1 MSNELVLVAFYIII
15 LLYSVILHEVFHG
28 VMALWLG
35 DVTAKYAGR
44 ITANPVKHI
53 DLWLTIIMP
62 LFMLFLTGGR
72 FAFGGAKPVPYNPYN
87 LKDQKWGPSL
97 VALAG
102 PGSNIV
108 IALLASFVAKLLPVT
123 LFTKKDIIDS
133 FKLALSSN
141 LDFSD
146 RWHSLAVAMSGS
158 VANIFFGI
166 LIFVIF
172 WNVLL
177 AFFNLIPIPPLD
189 GSKLLFAVL
198 RVKMETMAVLEQFGF
213 FILLFFIIFF
223 SAPLGYFLNLMLD
236 VFLSIAI

>member
-1 MSNELVLVAFYIII
+1 MTNEIVLVVFYVVI

-28 VMALWLG
+28 VAALWLG

-44 ITANPVKHI
+44 ISANPFKHI
-53 DLWLTIIMP
+53 DLQLTILLP

-87 LKDQKWGPSL
+87 LRDQKWGPSL
-97 VALAG
+97 VAIAG

-108 IALLASFVAKLLPVT
+108 LALLAAITAKMLPVT
-123 LFTKKDIIDS
+123 LFAKKDIIDS
-133 FKLALSSN
+133 FKIALSSN
-141 LDFSD
+141 LDFSE
-146 RWHSLAVAMSGS
+146 RWNALAVSMSGS

-166 LIFVIF
+166 LLFIIF

-198 RVKMETMAVLEQFGF
+198 KVKMETMAILEQFGF

-236 VFLSIAI
+236 IFLSIAI

>member
-1 MSNELVLVAFYIII
+1 MANEIVLVIFYVVI

-28 VMALWLG
+28 IAALWLG

-44 ITANPVKHI
+44 ISANPLRHI
-53 DLWLTIIMP
+53 DPTMTIFMPIM
-62 LFMLFLTGGR
+62 MLVLTGGR

-87 LKDQKWGPSL
+87 LRDQKWGPSL

-102 PGSNIV
+102 PGSNI
-108 IALLASFVAKLLPVT
+108 ALAFLAAITAKMLPLT
-123 LFTKKDIIDS
+123 LFVKKDIIDS
-133 FKLALSSN
+133 FKVAVGSN
-141 LDFSD
+141 LDFSE
-146 RWHSLAVAMSGS
+146 RWNTLAVSMSGS
-158 VANIFFGI
+158 IAGVFFGI
-166 LIFVIF
+166 LLFIIF

-198 RVKMETMAVLEQFGF
+198 KIKMETMAILEQFGF

-223 SAPLGYFLNLMLD
+223 SAPLGYFLNMMLD
-236 VFLSIAI
+236 VFLAIAI